1 VKNANILLLD
11 EPLVNLDYKLR
22 EQLRE
27 EFKKIFSSEASEEAI
42 LIYSTTDPIEAMQ
55 LGGEVIVMDEGKIL
69 QQGSAKEIY
78 ENPATTKVAEI
89 TNDPAMNLVD
99 GEISGKKITLNNE
112 VILNI
117 PKHFK
122 DLPDGKYSF
131 GIRASG
137 VTIDKSGFPFQ
148 IELAEISGSETFL
161 HLNNDQIHVVGL
173 LDAVKNFD
181 IGETVKVSFDIE
193 KLYAFGSDGILM
205 SSPYSGTK

>member
-1 VKNANILLLD
+1 MLHLQDLLWKNANILLLD

-27 EFKKIFSSEASEEAI
+27 EFKKIFSSTASEEVI

-122 DLPDGKYSF
+122 DLPDGK
-131 GIRASG
+131 I
-137 VTIDKSGFPFQ
+137 
-148 IELAEISGSETFL
+148 FL
-161 HLNNDQIHVVGL
+161 W
-173 LDAVKNFD
+173 
-181 IGETVKVSFDIE
+181 
-193 KLYAFGSDGILM
+193 Y
-205 SSPYSGTK
+205 